1 MFAANTHVIRLAT
14 DEDAAVLGRLAQLD
28 SQRPLRGR
36 ALIGEIDGTPAAAVS
51 LADGRVI
58 ADPFRNTVPLVSYL
72 RVRAQALQTY
82 EATPSLRDR
91 IRSALPAWYWIRS
104 GADQAATG

>member
-1 MFAANTHVIRLAT
+1 MFAANTHVIRLAN
-14 DEDAAVLGRLAQLD
+14 DEDAVGLRRLAELD
-28 SQRPLRGR
+28 SQRPLAGR

-58 ADPFRNTVPLVSYL
+58 ADPFRNTVALVSYL

-82 EATPSLRDR
+82 EATPSLRER
-91 IRSALPAWYWIRS
+91 LRAALPASYRIGS
-104 GADQAATG
+104 PAGQAA